1 MSKTLKKLLENG
13 KISLAISYLKGFEKG
28 ETEIDRETLVS
39 ALKNPDYRV
48 KYHVVKGAYRRLPE
62 NSFRELIKEAF
73 GVEAESP
80 LLEFQFPVVNGN
92 GGEMA
97 KGVALL
103 VDKKQE
109 GKVSQVEEL
118 TGKGVLAFFNREF
131 SGDSFQAPLAYAL
144 IYGELPEN
152 LLLSGK
158 LSGEEF
164 SADHFK
170 EKEEIAKKLGKTLI
184 GKGNIRKLGD
194 FLKGE
199 KTEIPLFIG
208 TGEKES
214 LKQPFEL
221 LCKTVNFEPV
231 EGFIDRE
238 FLIFSLPA
246 TLPHS
251 ESWLPF
257 FEDFKERVLEIKGRI
272 PFPFSLHVALKTP
285 ITFSF
290 GAGIVVGTGKLPIA
304 LYHFESGKYYRVIDL
319 TEDSRQIK
327 RRRRELRYV
336 EIVSETGKETD
347 TAVLALQVASHETRR
362 KGEELAERFN
372 GDFFYIHAPELK
384 GGVPLSENW
393 TEIVAELYEAMN
405 RVYDRG
411 YRKFYLIMSVPNPIA
426 FALGMAVG
434 NYWDIEVW
442 SYFKELKDYKPVF
455 NAGEIPN
462 I

>member
-13 KISLAISYLKGFEKG
+13 KISLAVSYLKGFEKG

-39 ALKNPDYRV
+39 ALKNPDPKV
-48 KYHVVKGAYRRLPE
+48 KYHAVKGAYKRLSE
-62 NSFRELIKEAF
+62 ESFKELLKEAF
-73 GVEAESP
+73 GVEVESSP
-80 LLEFQFPVVNGN
+80 VEFQFPVVNGN
-92 GGEMA
+92 GGEIA
-97 KGVALL
+97 KGIALL
-103 VDKKQE
+103 VDKRQG
-109 GKVSQVEEL
+109 GKVSQIEEL
-118 TGKGVLAFFNREF
+118 TGKGVLALFDREF

-144 IYGELPEN
+144 LYRELPEN

-164 SADHFK
+164 SADHLK
-170 EKEEIAKKLGKTLI
+170 EKEEIARKEGKILI
-184 GKGNIRKLGD
+184 GKGNIRKLGE

-214 LKQPFEL
+214 LNQPFEL
-221 LCKTVNFEPV
+221 LCRTVNFKPV
-231 EGFIDRE
+231 KGYLDEE
-238 FLIFSLPA
+238 LLIFPLPA

-257 FEDFKERVLEIKGRI
+257 FKNFRKRTLEIKDRI
-272 PFPFSLHVALKTP
+272 PFPFSLHLALKTP

-290 GAGIVVGTGKLPIA
+290 GAGIVIGTGKLPIA
-304 LYHFESGKYYRVIDL
+304 VYHFENGKYHRVIDL

-327 RRRRELRYV
+327 RRRRELRHI
-336 EIVSETGKETD
+336 EIISETEKETD
-347 TAVLALQVASHETRR
+347 TAVVALQVASHETRR
-362 KGEELAERFN
+362 KGEELAEHFN

-411 YRKFYLIMSVPNPIA
+411 YRKFHLIMSVPNPIA

>member
-1 MSKTLKKLLENG
+1 MSRTLKKLLENG
-13 KISLAISYLKGFEKG
+13 KTSLAVSYLKGFEKG
-28 ETEIDRETLVS
+28 EAEIDRETLVY
-39 ALKNPDYRV
+39 ALKNPDQKV
-48 KYHVVKGAYRRLPE
+48 KYFAVKSAYKRLPE
-62 NSFRELIKEAF
+62 SEFKKLLKEAF
-73 GVEAESP
+73 GIEAESSP
-80 LLEFQFPVVNGN
+80 VEFQFPVVNVN
-92 GGEMA
+92 GGEIA
-97 KGVALL
+97 KGIALL
-103 VDKKQE
+103 VDKKQK

-118 TGKGVLAFFNREF
+118 TGKGVLVFFDKEF

-144 IYGELPEN
+144 LYGELPEN

-158 LSGEEF
+158 LYGENF
-164 SADHFK
+164 SADHLK
-170 EKEEIAKKLGKTLI
+170 EKEEIARKQGKTLI
-184 GKGNIRKLGD
+184 GKGNIRKLGE

-214 LKQPFEL
+214 LNQPFEL
-221 LCKTVNFEPV
+221 LCRTVNFEPV
-231 EGFIDRE
+231 EGYADKE
-238 FLIFSLPA
+238 LLIFQLLPI
-246 TLPHS
+246 LPS
-251 ESWLPF
+251 ENWLPF
-257 FEDFKERVLEIKGRI
+257 FEKFQKRVLEIKERI
-272 PFPFSLHVALKTP
+272 PFPISLHIALKTP

-290 GAGIVVGTGKLPIA
+290 GAGIVIGTGKLPVA
-304 LYHFESGKYYRVIDL
+304 LYHFENGKYHRVIDL

-327 RRRRELRYV
+327 RRRRELRHI

-347 TAVLALQVASHETRR
+347 TAVIALQVASHETRK
-362 KGEELAERFN
+362 KGEELAEKFN

-393 TEIVAELYEAMN
+393 TEIVAELYEEMN

-411 YRKFYLIMSVPNPIA
+411 YRKFHLIMSVPNPIA

-442 SYFKELKDYKPVF
+442 SYFKELKDYRPVF

>member
-1 MSKTLKKLLENG
+1 MSRTLKKLLENG
-13 KISLAISYLKGFEKG
+13 KTSLAVSYLKGFEKG
-28 ETEIDRETLVS
+28 EAEIDRETLVYT
-39 ALKNPDYRV
+39 LKNPDHKV
-48 KYHVVKGAYRRLPE
+48 KYFAVKSAYKRLSE
-62 NSFRELIKEAF
+62 SEFKKLLKEAF
-73 GVEAESP
+73 GVEAESSP
-80 LLEFQFPVVNGN
+80 VEFQFPVVNGN
-92 GGEMA
+92 GGEIA
-97 KGVALL
+97 KGIALL
-103 VDKKQE
+103 VDKKQK

-118 TGKGVLAFFNREF
+118 TGKGVLVFFDREF

-144 IYGELPEN
+144 LYGELPEN

-158 LSGEEF
+158 LYGENF
-164 SADHFK
+164 SADHMK
-170 EKEEIAKKLGKTLI
+170 EKEEIARKQGKTLI

-221 LCKTVNFEPV
+221 LCRTVNFEPV
-231 EGFIDRE
+231 EGYADKE
-238 FLIFSLPA
+238 LLIFQLPPI
-246 TLPHS
+246 LPS
-251 ESWLPF
+251 GNWLSF
-257 FEDFKERVLEIKGRI
+257 FEKFQKRVLEIKERI
-272 PFPFSLHVALKTP
+272 PFPISLHIALKTP

-290 GAGIVVGTGKLPIA
+290 GAGIVIGTGKLPVA
-304 LYHFESGKYYRVIDL
+304 LYHFENGKYHRVIDL
-319 TEDSRQIK
+319 TGDSRQIK
-327 RRRRELRYV
+327 RRRRELRYI

-347 TAVLALQVASHETRR
+347 TAVIALQVASHETRK
-362 KGEELAERFN
+362 KGEELAEKFN

-393 TEIVAELYEAMN
+393 TEIVAELYEEMN

-411 YRKFYLIMSVPNPIA
+411 YRKFHLIMSVPNPIA

-434 NYWDIEVW
+434 NYWNIEVW
-442 SYFKELKDYKPVF
+442 SYFKDLKDYRPVF

>member
-1 MSKTLKKLLENG
+1 MSRTLKKLLENG
-13 KISLAISYLKGFEKG
+13 KTSLAVSYLKGFEKG
-28 ETEIDRETLVS
+28 EAEIDRETLVY
-39 ALKNPDYRV
+39 ALKNPDHKV
-48 KYHVVKGAYRRLPE
+48 KYFAVKSAYKRLSE
-62 NSFRELIKEAF
+62 SEFKKLLKEAF
-73 GVEAESP
+73 GVEAESSP
-80 LLEFQFPVVNGN
+80 VEFQFPVVNGN
-92 GGEMA
+92 SGEIA
-97 KGVALL
+97 KGIALL
-103 VDKKQE
+103 VNEKQG
-109 GKVSQVEEL
+109 GKVFQVEEL
-118 TGKGVLAFFNREF
+118 TGKGVLVFFDREF

-144 IYGELPEN
+144 LYGELPEN

-158 LSGEEF
+158 LYGENF
-164 SADHFK
+164 SADHMK
-170 EKEEIAKKLGKTLI
+170 EKEEIARKQGKTLI

-221 LCKTVNFEPV
+221 LCRTVNFEPV
-231 EGFIDRE
+231 EGYADKE
-238 FLIFSLPA
+238 LLIFQLPPI
-246 TLPHS
+246 LPS
-251 ESWLPF
+251 ENWLPL
-257 FEDFKERVLEIKGRI
+257 FEKFQKRVLEIKEKI
-272 PFPFSLHVALKTP
+272 PFPISLHIALKTP

-290 GAGIVVGTGKLPIA
+290 GAGIVIGTGKLPVA
-304 LYHFESGKYYRVIDL
+304 LYHFENGKYHRVIDL

-327 RRRRELRYV
+327 RRRRELLYI
-336 EIVSETGKETD
+336 EIVSEAGKETD
-347 TAVLALQVASHETRR
+347 TAVVALQVASHETRR
-362 KGEELAERFN
+362 KGEELAEKFN

-411 YRKFYLIMSVPNPIA
+411 YRKFHLIMSVPNPIA

-442 SYFKELKDYKPVF
+442 SYFKELKDYRPVF